1 MKLISYIYQGIVF
14 SLLRKGEKEKTLNLL
29 KRLRKKG
36 LLTCK
41 TYEKYGFLLIREG
54 DLDEAEEVLKEGI
67 EKFKKCR
74 GIFRL
79 LKEVYIRKGEIEEAI
94 EIIKLAKENNPEVYW
109 YDIILGD
116 IYYYEKG
123 DIETALSYYMK
134 LLDRDDVPL
143 TRDIKSPARY
153 LFKRLS
159 RIYYKLKNY
168 ERAVYFYRKFYS
180 LMPSNFYEKDF
191 FFFGDALFKLG
202 KKKEAE
208 EIFKDGIKRRRGNII
223 KKRVRELGL
232 NLGEPDEVKER
243 KDAERIPIKTP
254 LITER
259 TDLIDLI
266 DELTKDKRRKGDI
279 ITVASS
285 VSAISQGR
293 VYSVETIDVKFLAK
307 ILSKFVSRNRNTP
320 FATTAPL
327 SNPYAMQVAVEE
339 AGVFK
344 ILLASFVGFIG
355 KLLRKKGW
363 FYIVAG
369 KNVAQIDDMPAS
381 MPPYDYYVIPGP
393 ENPDGLC
400 EEIKKKT
407 GCEACIV
414 DANDLGIAWVV
425 GKSSGVDKSWV
436 EDVMSDNPAGNEDWQ
451 TPIIILRKKP

>member
-1 MKLISYIYQGIVF
+1 MKLTAYIYQGIVY
-14 SLLRKGEKEKTLNLL
+14 SLLRKGEKEKVLSLL
-29 KRLRKKG
+29 KRLRERG
-36 LLTCK
+36 ILTCK
-41 TYEKYGFLLIREG
+41 TYEKYGFLLIRDG
-54 DLDEAEEVLKEGI
+54 DLDKAEEVLKEGI

-79 LKEVYIRKGEIEEAI
+79 LKEIYIRKGEIDKAI
-94 EIIKLAKENNPEVYW
+94 QTIKIAKENNPEVYW

-116 IYYYEKG
+116 IYYYEKK
-123 DIETALSYYMK
+123 DPETALSFYKK

-143 TRDIKSPARY
+143 TSDIKSPARY

-159 RIYYKLKNY
+159 RIYYKLGDY
-168 ERAVYFYRKFYS
+168 EKAIYFYKEFYE
-180 LMPSNFYEKDF
+180 LKPSNFYENDF
-191 FFFGDALFKLG
+191 FYYGDALFKLG
-202 KKKEAE
+202 KKEEAE
-208 EIFKDGIKRRRGNII
+208 KIFKDGIKRRCGNII
-223 KKRVRELGL
+223 KKKVKELGL
-232 NLGEPDEVKER
+232 NLGEPDEAKER

-259 TDLIDLI
+259 TNLIDLI
-266 DELTKDKRRKGDI
+266 DDLTKDKRRKGDI

-293 VYSVETIDVKFLAK
+293 VYSVETIDVKPLAK

-344 ILLASFVGFIG
+344 ILLAAFIGFIG
-355 KLLRKKGW
+355 KLLRRRGW
-363 FYIVAG
+363 FYIIAG

-393 ENPDGLC
+393 ENPDSFC

-407 GCEACIV
+407 SCEACIV

-425 GKSSGVDKSWV
+425 GKSSGVNKSWV